1 MVFRTNRHQLGFT
14 LIELL
19 VVVSIMAILTGIMGF
34 SFREQRIQQEALASG
49 QNVISKIREVQNF
62 VLTGREVSPGI
73 VADAYELVLS
83 TNGASFTLNY
93 IIINSDS
100 SETVNF
106 LENINLSQNME
117 ISQVY
122 YNNSARSQI
131 KIRINAPFAN
141 ILIDNTANQSS
152 KIDLRYKNTSTIRSV
167 IIDGISGRIGIK

>member
-1 MVFRTNRHQLGFT
+1 MVFRTNRPELGFT

-19 VVVSIMAILTGIMGF
+19 VVVFTMAILTGIMGF
-34 SFREQRIQQEALASG
+34 NFREQRIQQEALASS

-62 VLTGREVSPGI
+62 VLTGREVSSGV

-83 TNGASFTLNY
+83 SNGAGFTLNY

-106 LENINLSQNME
+106 LETVNLSQNME

-122 YNNSARSQI
+122 YGDAARSQI

-141 ILIDNTANQSS
+141 ILIDNTANQNGR
-152 KIDLRYKNTSTIRSV
+152 IDLRYKNTSTIRSV